1 MTIGPVGVLKWTDA
15 EHLQVGETNFLLTT
29 DLQVTPASKSDSNRF
44 VLGKSK
50 RMVES
55 LVQKSPDRV
64 DHIVDLGIFKGGSVA
79 LFNELFRP
87 RRLIAVELAEQ
98 RVGMLDAF
106 VEQHS
111 LGEVIR
117 LYYGKNQ
124 QDRDLLTRILR
135 DDFGGAPLD
144 LVVDDCSH
152 RYRPTRASLNALF
165 PHLRPGGMYVI
176 EDWGWAHW
184 TRSKWQRPDSQWADL
199 PMPLTR
205 LILELV
211 MVSQSRPG
219 LVERVDID
227 GTTAYI
233 TRGDEAVLDP
243 FFDISGCY
251 VTASRDILVD
261 EIRPTVSLRQRI
273 GGFAR
278 HYSSGKAR
286 S

>member
-1 MTIGPVGVLKWTDA
+1 MTAGSVEVLKWTDA
-15 EHLQVGETNFLLTT
+15 QHLRVGETQFFLTT
-29 DLQVTPASKSDSNRF
+29 DPHAPESKSDPNRF
-44 VLGKSK
+44 LLVKYK

-64 DHIVDLGIFKGGSVA
+64 DHIVDLGIFRGGSVA
-79 LFNELFRP
+79 LFYELFKP
-87 RRLIAVELAEQ
+87 RRLAAIELAEQ
-98 RVGMLDAF
+98 RVGILDAF
-106 VEQHS
+106 IEQHS
-111 LGEVIR
+111 LDEVIR

-124 QDRDLLTRILR
+124 QDSELLTRIIR

-152 RYRPTRASLNALF
+152 KYRPTRASLNALF
-165 PHLRPGGMYVI
+165 PHLRPGGLYII

-184 TRSKWQRPDSQWADL
+184 AAPTWQRPDSQWADL

-219 LVERVDID
+219 LVKRVDID

-233 TRGDEAVLDP
+233 TRGDEVALDP
-243 FFDISGCY
+243 SFDISECY
-251 VTASRDILVD
+251 LTADRDLLVD
-261 EIRPTVSLRQRI
+261 EIRPSVSLRQRLR
-273 GGFAR
+273 GFAR
-278 HYSSGKAR
+278 HH
-286 S
+286 